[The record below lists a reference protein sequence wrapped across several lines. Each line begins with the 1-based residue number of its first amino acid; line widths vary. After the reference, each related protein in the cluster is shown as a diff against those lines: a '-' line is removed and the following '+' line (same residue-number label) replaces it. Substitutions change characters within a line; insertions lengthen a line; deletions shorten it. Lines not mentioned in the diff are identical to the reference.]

1 VGRYKLTGA
10 KAPFPVSK
18 KRLFLLTIQ
27 SKYVNMTDINYETAS
42 LPGVIDIG
50 NETGESAPQTEALV
64 AMAELL
70 FFAYRDFTGD
80 ADEVLAE
87 IGFGRAHHRIL
98 HFVTRRPGLRIAE
111 LLGILK
117 ITKQSL
123 ARVLRE
129 LIDKGYIVQKR
140 GETDRRER
148 LLYAT
153 SMGKT
158 LAVRLAFSQA
168 ERLRQAM
175 AAAGP
180 HGAENVAHFLSQMV
194 SGDEDKHF
202 PAFAALIRSV
212 AGAEDRTHRS

>member
-1 VGRYKLTGA
+1 M
-10 KAPFPVSK
+10 
-18 KRLFLLTIQ
+18 IQ
-27 SKYVNMTDINYETAS
+27 SKYVNMTDINYETTDV
-42 LPGVIDIG
+42 PGAIDIG
-50 NETGESAPQTEALV
+50 DETGERSPQDEALV
-64 AMAELL
+64 ALAELL

-98 HFVTRRPGLRIAE
+98 HFVTRRPGLRVAE

-140 GETDRRER
+140 GETDKRER

-153 SMGKT
+153 AAGT
-158 LAVRLAFSQA
+158 ALAAKLAFSQS
-168 ERLRQAM
+168 ERLSQAI

-180 HGAENVAHFLSQMV
+180 RGAENVAHFLSQMV

-202 PAFAALIRSV
+202 PAFAALINSV
-212 AGAEDRTHRS
+212 AEAEKRAHRS